1 VEGQVVDGA
10 ALMDAASRL
19 RPDVVV
25 LHLHLPGMNGSAACH
40 QIRESALN
48 ATVVVVSAATDPEI
62 QDYALPA
69 GASAFVSRYAI
80 ADDLETAVKQAFEK
94 TLA

>member
-1 VEGQVVDGA
+1 MEAVT
-10 ALMDAASRL
+10 RL

-25 LHLHLPGMNGSAACH
+25 LDVHLPGMNGLAACR
-40 QIRESALN
+40 QIRGSALN
-48 ATVVVVSAATDPEI
+48 TAVVVISAATDPEI
-62 QDYALPA
+62 QGYALAA
-69 GASAFVSRYAI
+69 GASAFVSKYAI